1 MTRRSS
7 ILLLPLVLAF
17 TPVLP
22 AAGAAAPG
30 CDLHVGEITLVV
42 TDIYGQEELDSAG
55 GVLRFVRGAMN
66 TAHTGTR
73 HHIIRRELLFRTGER
88 LETEQLR
95 ETERNLRGLG
105 YLTNVSVVPLDTLPD
120 GAVPLEVR
128 VQETWSLSTHTSY
141 SRSSVG
147 DRWSVSAAD
156 NNLLG
161 YGVKL
166 EMGLGEDE
174 DRSFQRFTFANR
186 RLLRSDFFLHASYA
200 DLSDG
205 YLKSLTLAR
214 PFYSDDENWSLEA
227 VAWDRSFKPRFYLSQ
242 GGPVGDG
249 GEARLYASLPLRE
262 EGYSFTVTRRIGPVG
277 RGRIW
282 RLGAGLFARDRY
294 YELPD
299 LIGLSDGRS
308 VSRELLIEDACPAI
322 CRETGRLMQP
332 ALVLESRGRR
342 WTTERFVQCYGAT
355 EDLFLDPWLRLV
367 SGPTLVGLGSDRE
380 RFLFE
385 GSIRDWSRLGGGLL
399 YAEAKALGSLGSPR
413 NRFLSLDA
421 TVAWL
426 MHPGPN
432 EVSRLVIEAA
442 RGSDLEG
449 TDAFVLGLKRG
460 MRTVEYD
467 GMAGDRLLRWNAEHA
482 YILPREL
489 LGFYRLGLAAF
500 YAGGTAW
507 WSDEARGL
515 EGVRHE
521 AGFGLRVGPTRSAR
535 TEPARLDLAWP
546 LNDGGGGPKL
556 TAITSGFF

>member
-1 MTRRSS
+1 MTYRSTIRR
-7 ILLLPLVLAF
+7 LLLILASAL
-17 TPVLP
+17 VLP
-22 AAGAAAPG
+22 ANAAVPAD
-30 CDLHVGEITLVV
+30 DLHVGEITLVV

-66 TAHTGTR
+66 SVHAGTR
-73 HHIIRRELLFRTGER
+73 HHIIRRELLFRSGER
-88 LETEQLR
+88 LKTEQLR

-105 YLTNVSVVPLDTLPD
+105 YLTNVSVVPLDTLPG

-141 SRSSVG
+141 SRSSAG
-147 DRWSVSAAD
+147 DRWSLLAAD
-156 NNLLG
+156 NNLMG
-161 YGVKL
+161 FGVKL
-166 EMGLGEDE
+166 EAGLGEDE
-174 DRSFQRFTFANR
+174 DRSFSRFTFANR

-205 YLKSLTLAR
+205 HLKSLTLAH
-214 PFYSDDENWSLEA
+214 PFYSDDETWGLEA
-227 VAWDRSFKPRFYLSQ
+227 QAWDRSFEPRFYLSQ

-249 GEARLYASLPLRE
+249 GEARLFASLPLRE
-262 EGYSFTVTRRIGPVG
+262 EGYSFTVSRRISPIGH
-277 RGRIW
+277 GRIW
-282 RLGAGLFARDRY
+282 RLGVGLFTQDRHY
-294 YELPD
+294 ALPD
-299 LIGLSDGRS
+299 LIELSDGRS
-308 VSRELLIEDACPAI
+308 VSRDLLTEDACPAI
-322 CRETGRLMQP
+322 FRESGRFVQP
-332 ALVLESRGRR
+332 ALLLESRGRR
-342 WTTERFVQCYGAT
+342 WTAERFVLRYGAT
-355 EDLFLDPWLRLV
+355 EDLFLDPWFRLV
-367 SGPTLVGLGSDRE
+367 AGPTLAGLGSDRE
-380 RFLFE
+380 RLLFD

-399 YAEAKALGSLGSPR
+399 YAKTTALGSLGSPR

-426 MHPGPN
+426 VHPGPN

-500 YAGGTAW
+500 YAGGVAW
-507 WSDEARGL
+507 WSDEAHGI

-521 AGFGLRVGPTRSAR
+521 AGFGLRVGPTRSSR
-535 TEPARLDLAWP
+535 TEPARLDLSWP